1 MQHFFINL
9 FPEPEQLLSFKVSF
23 KLALQLQYF
32 TVLNIDGT
40 YLISGTYLERFVFF
54 SSLTSLNGKVEM
66 RLKS

>member
-54 SSLTSLNGKVEM
+54 FVSDFPKW
-66 RLKS
+66 

>member
-40 YLISGTYLERFVFF
+40 YLICGTYLERFVFF
-54 SSLTSLNGKVEM
+54 FVSDFPKW
-66 RLKS
+66 